1 MNEMVLAI
9 ICHTLV
15 SVEMQQYIE
24 YNLTMDSIATGADIV
39 DVIWD
44 REGTVVYRSFHQL
57 EDLGLSTPMQFR
69 DGIRGS
75 GNLTEEA
82 QVDLI

>member
-44 REGTVVYRSFHQL
+44 
-57 EDLGLSTPMQFR
+57 
-69 DGIRGS
+69 
-75 GNLTEEA
+75 
-82 QVDLI
+82 